1 MNGKV
6 RRIFV
11 EKKDDYAVSARD
23 LFNDI
28 RENLGIRN
36 LKKLRIVNRYD
47 ISGITDS
54 EYNSAK
60 NTIFSEPPVDIT
72 YDEEIET
79 GRNDRLFAIEYLPGQ
94 FDQRADSAAQCL
106 QILTRKERP
115 KVMTAKLI
123 ILSGEISDEE
133 FEKIKNYCI
142 NPLELREASLDK
154 PESLEVAYPEP
165 ENIKEVKAF
174 INMDEAELASLM
186 EVMGF
191 AMSFEDLK
199 FCQEYFKTSEKR
211 NPTVTELRVIDT
223 YWSDHCRH
231 TTFNTSI
238 EKIEIEKSKHTRAIE
253 KALLKY
259 MEARTF
265 VYGES
270 ERDISLMDMAVM
282 GMKEMRKKGLL
293 DDMEVSDEI
302 NACSIVVKADIDGR
316 QEEWLVMFKNE
327 THNHPTEIEP
337 FGGAATCLGGAI
349 RDPLSGRSYV
359 YGAMRVTGSADP
371 RRSIEDTLP
380 GKLPQRKITTEAA
393 EGYSSYGNQVGVA
406 TGQIAEVYD
415 EDFVAKRMEV
425 GAVIGAAPKSNVI
438 RKKPSEGDVIV
449 LLGGRTGRDGCGGA
463 TSSSKEHTEESI
475 QSCGA
480 EVQKGNAPIE
490 RMIQRLFRD
499 PRVSRMIKKCNDFG
513 AGGVSVAIGELA
525 DGLFIDLDS
534 VPKKYEGLDG
544 TELAISESQERM
556 AVLISSEDA
565 KSFINHAAAE
575 NLEAVVVAKVTGDNR
590 LRMQWRG

>member
-1 MNGKV
+1 MNGNV

-11 EKKDDYAVSARD
+11 EKKDDYAVSAKD

-28 RENLGIRN
+28 RENLGIKSLTN
-36 LKKLRIVNRYD
+36 LRIVNRYD

-60 NTIFSEPPVDIT
+60 NTIFSEPPVDNS
-72 YDEEIET
+72 YDEKIIIDK
-79 GRNDRLFAIEYLPGQ
+79 NDRLFAIEYLPGQ

-106 QILTRKERP
+106 QILTQKERP
-115 KVMTAKLI
+115 KVVTAKLI
-123 ILSGEISDEE
+123 ILSGEISDAE

-142 NPLELREASLDK
+142 NPLELREASLEK
-154 PESLEVAYPEP
+154 PESLEAVYPEP
-165 ENIKEVKAF
+165 GDIKEVKDF
-174 INMDEAELASLM
+174 ITMDEAGLARLM

-191 AMSFEDLK
+191 AMSSEDLR

-231 TTFNTSI
+231 TTFNTLI
-238 EKIEIEKSKHTRAIE
+238 EKIEIEKGKYTEAIE
-253 KALLKY
+253 KALLRY
-259 MEARTF
+259 MEARAF

-270 ERDISLMDMAVM
+270 ERDINLMDMAVM

-293 DDMEVSDEI
+293 DDLEVSDEI
-302 NACSIVVKADIDGR
+302 NASSIIVNADIDGK

-371 RRSIEDTLP
+371 RASIEETLP
-380 GKLPQRKITTEAA
+380 GKLPQRKITTGAA
-393 EGYSSYGNQVGVA
+393 AGYSSYGNQIGLA
-406 TGQIAEVYD
+406 TGQVAEVYD
-415 EDFVAKRMEV
+415 EDFVAKRMEI

-438 RKKPSEGDVIV
+438 RKAPSEGDVII

-463 TSSSKEHTEESI
+463 TGSSKEHTEESI

-480 EVQKGNAPIE
+480 EVQKGNAP
-490 RMIQRLFRD
+490 
-499 PRVSRMIKKCNDFG
+499 
-513 AGGVSVAIGELA
+513 
-525 DGLFIDLDS
+525 
-534 VPKKYEGLDG
+534 
-544 TELAISESQERM
+544 T
-556 AVLISSEDA
+556 
-565 KSFINHAAAE
+565 
-575 NLEAVVVAKVTGDNR
+575 
-590 LRMQWRG
+590 